1 MKRNRYYQSVAKQQS
16 LSLRKC
22 KRTLPPLPDEVQ
34 EYFKGFTA
42 KKHELIDS
50 IVKVNCNRVS
60 AQRICYNIDS
70 ELYSRYNNPE
80 ILDSIRTVRAEVKA
94 TIEDIQKLLVSLDI
108 EIGQTYPQDVQH
120 LFLQQLRKSTT
131 EFLGILI
138 QTRQD
143 MMDTC
148 LQYVKYIT
156 KQYTVINPQM
166 TIKKIKLFMSSSTYS
181 LVLPHDTPEENAQ
194 VCPFYKEIM
203 SEILFRR
210 EDMHFLLETVKIID
224 TLMPSLKVIEDRFS
238 VDGYAKPYRDEEE
251 EIDSGSE
258 SSLSNSNSSHSS
270 SDEENALDNDHGLS
284 HEDDYPDYQADMIVG
299 HRLVKPSML
308 HRIASFIFR
317 WRHSRLDDSNTGYE
331 LNYRDITEEPLM
343 SSSFEHFEASG
354 LDSHHQKH
362 DSSRERRRLQR
373 RCCAGGGQQC
383 RLSNWRLEFMV
394 GVGLVLFTLTLV
406 LILIFEMISS

>member
-1 MKRNRYYQSVAKQQS
+1 MKRTRYYQSVGKQRS
-16 LSLRKC
+16 LSLRKY

-80 ILDSIRTVRAEVKA
+80 TLDSIRTVRAEVKA
-94 TIEDIQKLLVSLDI
+94 TIEDIQKLLVSLDL
-108 EIGQTYPQDVQH
+108 EIGRSYPQDVQH

-166 TIKKIKLFMSSSTYS
+166 TIKKTKLFMSSSTYT
-181 LVLPHDTPEENAQ
+181 LALPHDTPEENAQ

-210 EDMHFLLETVKIID
+210 EDMHFLLETVKVID
-224 TLMPSLKVIEDRFS
+224 ALMPSLKVIEDRFS

-258 SSLSNSNSSHSS
+258 SSLSNSNSSHSIS
-270 SDEENALDNDHGLS
+270 SDEEDALNNV
-284 HEDDYPDYQADMIVG
+284 HEDDYPDYQADMMVG
-299 HRLVKPSML
+299 HRLVKPSIL
-308 HRIASFIFR
+308 RRIASLIFR
-317 WRHSRLDDSNTGYE
+317 WRHSHLDDSNIGYE

-343 SSSFEHFEASG
+343 SSSFEHFEANG

-362 DSSRERRRLQR
+362 DSSGERRRRQR
-373 RCCAGGGQQC
+373 RCCAGGGQPC
-383 RLSNWRLEFMV
+383 RLSNWRFEFMV